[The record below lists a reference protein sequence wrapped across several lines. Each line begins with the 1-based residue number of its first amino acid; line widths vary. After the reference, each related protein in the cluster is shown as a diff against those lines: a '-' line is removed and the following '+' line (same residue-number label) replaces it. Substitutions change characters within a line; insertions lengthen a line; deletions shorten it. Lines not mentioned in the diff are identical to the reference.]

1 MKKIMKFLSL
11 IFIFSILLVGCSNK
25 VEKSNDNE
33 EATEAVSAGTG
44 EIALITGMGDIDDK
58 SFNQGSWE
66 GVLKYAEENNIS
78 YKYYKP
84 SEESDDACL
93 SAIDLAIKAGA
104 KVVIASG
111 FAYEVPIFMAQDTY
125 PDVHF
130 ILVDGKPHNSAGTD
144 YTIKDNTVTISYSE
158 EQAGFLAGYA
168 SIMEG
173 MDNLGF
179 MGGKAVPAVVRF
191 GYGYVQGI
199 DYATKELGLEDVEVS
214 YYYTGAFQ
222 ASPEAQAMAASWYNY
237 GVDAIFSCGGPVG
250 NSVMAAAEQSDSKVI
265 GVDVDQSSES
275 DSVITSAAKGIKNS
289 VYDSI
294 GSFYKGE
301 FKGGTTQI
309 YGAKNNGIEL
319 PMESS
324 RFEKFTLEDYNE
336 IYKKLAD
343 ETIKVENDVS
353 KSIKDLKL
361 KNIKITEVK

>member
-1 MKKIMKFLSL
+1 MKRIIKFLSYIL
-11 IFIFSILLVGCSNK
+11 IISIILVGCSSNVK
-25 VEKSNDNE
+25 DDNNEKESTDNL
-33 EATEAVSAGTG
+33 SSGG

-66 GVLKYAEENNIS
+66 GVVQYAEENNIT

-93 SAIDLAIKAGA
+93 AAIDLAIKAGA

-111 FAYEVPIFMAQDTY
+111 FAYEVPIYMAQDTY

-130 ILVDGKPHNSAGTD
+130 ILVDGKPHNPSGSEYRTN
-144 YTIKDNTVTISYSE
+144 DNTVTISYAE
-158 EQAGFLAGYA
+158 EQAGFLVGYA
-168 SIMEG
+168 SVVEG

-191 GYGYVQGI
+191 GYGFVQGI
-199 DYATKELGLEDVEVS
+199 DYAAKELGVKNVEVS

-237 GVDAIFSCGGPVG
+237 GVKAIFSCGGPVG

-275 DSVITSAAKGIKNS
+275 DTVITSAAKGIKVS

-294 GSFYKGE
+294 SSYYNNE

-309 YGAKNNGIEL
+309 YGAENNGIEL
-319 PMESS
+319 PMETS
-324 RFEKFTLEDYNE
+324 RFEKFNMEDYKN
-336 IYKKLAD
+336 IYEKLANGSIEVD
-343 ETIKVENDVS
+343 NDIN
-353 KSIKDLKL
+353 KSIQDLKL
-361 KNIKITEVK
+361 ENIKITEVK